1 MDNLT
6 QCLDKHLLLEN
17 ERKKDDD
24 TQFVTILARGII
36 NDSVFDIP
44 HLPLAV
50 ARVRGPNH
58 C

>member
-17 ERKKDDD
+17 EQKEDDD
-24 TQFVTILARGII
+24 TQFVTILAGGII
-36 NDSVFDIP
+36 NDSVFNIP

-50 ARVRGPNH
+50 ARVKGPNH